1 MILNVKTSMFYPK
14 RRKIQTYSE
23 ELGFTECPSDVTKPQ
38 CIVCYKTLSSEGM
51 KPAKLKQNLMTQY
64 REVTGKFQTF
74 LKQKE
79 YLKQKKA
86 FTKSLVSIEKLMN
99 ASYFVALRVARA
111 KNVHTIVEYWIL
123 PTAIDIK
130 CEAVLDGEYAAKLT
144 ESPLSN
150 NTISR
155 IDDISNDIKAH
166 FAERLKQTFFQSNW
180 MNVWTLPA
188 KHNFWSMCDI
198 VEVEKW

>member
-1 MILNVKTSMFYPK
+1 MDRTAVLLLCTEDDNSCYRNVCKMSVVSFALAVVFIIMDRILEQKKKPNDPECEDQYVLSQKTK
-14 RRKIQTYSE
+14 RRKIRTYSE
-23 ELGFTECPSDVTKPQ
+23 ELGFAECPSDVTKPQ

-111 KNVHTIVEYWIL
+111 KNVHTIVEY
-123 PTAIDIK
+123 
-130 CEAVLDGEYAAKLT
+130 
-144 ESPLSN
+144 
-150 NTISR
+150 
-155 IDDISNDIKAH
+155 
-166 FAERLKQTFFQSNW
+166 
-180 MNVWTLPA
+180 
-188 KHNFWSMCDI
+188 
-198 VEVEKW
+198 